1 MRRRDFINVLGGAVV
16 AWPLG
21 ALAQQAQEMRRVGS
35 LLALFENDPEAKAWV
50 RAFEE
55 ELQSLG
61 WERGRNIQ
69 LEHRCAGNDP
79 ARLRT
84 EAAELVAMRPDVLFT
99 AGTPALVAL
108 SQETRS
114 LPIVFAQVADP
125 VKLGLVK
132 SLAHPGGNIT
142 GFVTIEFG
150 FGAKWLE
157 LLKDTAPG
165 RSRVA
170 VISDPNNPSQAA
182 YFPDIEAAAPVFGV
196 DLTRADVRNA
206 ADIERAI
213 TEFAQRPNGA
223 LVVVPTGVTI
233 LHRDL
238 IITLAARHRLPAIYP
253 YRLFAVSGGFISY
266 GVDLPGS
273 YRQAAS
279 YVGRILKG
287 AKAGDLP
294 VQLSSKFELVVN
306 LKTAKALGLSIPEPF
321 LQRADEVLE

>member
-1 MRRRDFINVLGGAVV
+1 MRRRDFISVLGGAVV

-69 LEHRCAGNDP
+69 FEHRFAGNDP

-84 EAAELVAMRPDVLFT
+84 EAAALVVMKPDVLFT

-125 VKLGLVK
+125 VKLGFVK
-132 SLAHPGGNIT
+132 SLARPGGNIT

-150 FGAKWLE
+150 FGTKWLE

-213 TEFAQRPNGA
+213 TGFAERPNGA

-253 YRLFAVSGGFISY
+253 YRLFAISGGFISY

-321 LQRADEVLE
+321 LQRADEVIE